1 MEAVFD
7 EFENAAIPI
16 INRYNGRLLC
26 RIRPSTEAF
35 IESAIDQPYEIH
47 IVEFNSQQDFE
58 NFIKDETRKQFLHL
72 KTKSIQSSILYKGE
86 RL

>member
-1 MEAVFD
+1 VFDEFD

-26 RIRPSTEAF
+26 RIRTSAEVF

-58 NFIKDETRKQFLHL
+58 NFMKDETRKQFLHL